1 MWSEQWANWGWFQGW
16 AANLTER
23 AAHPATATLA
33 VRGCGHQGLCD
44 VAPMLPH
51 RLNLLLRNSLGCPSV
66 ELARRV
72 NGAVLAFLRNAGVL
86 QGAAVDLATVEGTMA
101 VRKAGRPAEH

>member
-72 NGAVLAFLRNAGVL
+72 NDMTQPCV
-86 QGAAVDLATVEGTMA
+86 
-101 VRKAGRPAEH
+101 